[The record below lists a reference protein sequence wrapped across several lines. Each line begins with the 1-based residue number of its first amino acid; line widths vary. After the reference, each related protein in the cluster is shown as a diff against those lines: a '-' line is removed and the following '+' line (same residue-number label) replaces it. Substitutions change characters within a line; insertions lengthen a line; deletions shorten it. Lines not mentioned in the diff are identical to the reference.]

1 MAAEPI
7 TSMPALSSS
16 ISQTFE
22 GSYNK
27 RQELEDRLRTLLER
41 ESTRASDL
49 SAALDSAAA
58 VAHER
63 DELIEKLKMQQRY
76 IDELHVRLS
85 EERKHGQSLKAT
97 DTVVQNSNSETVATN
112 ISSLQDHISM
122 QNAELMK
129 ILRHLA
135 NAPLPAP
142 ENPQESYHMRSS
154 TRYFKNK
161 SPFVLDDNVTFPAL
175 ISQVSEMQE
184 KISYG
189 DEALNVELAPRLQAL
204 KNALLTLQN
213 EQQEERE
220 ASDIRHKL
228 DTMTPSLSKGV
239 RDLMVESF
247 RPSSEQNHVENETK
261 NIVSQESASGSH
273 NYNEELTKGDQTRT
287 EESEKLRR
295 WKTHA
300 EEVMDAMRMEL
311 SERITK
317 NIELEKKNQKL
328 EQEKV
333 EISTQLNDSI
343 VRINILEKAVTS
355 LQATGAQRDIDNTYR
370 SEMEAQMIAMQE
382 RFDTLKSKYL
392 KQSKKTR
399 ELQVRMLQLT
409 QNNEESH
416 SIQSGDAIIEP
427 CTQGAKQT
435 DGNRGIVAVTS
446 NSEPID
452 IQSQQL
458 ESTLENIER
467 VPNEV
472 LERIESLQDTRRRL
486 YTAPSSQNR
495 RPLPPEIPVPAEVL
509 EAQRLTDEHRT
520 ELQSAP
526 SSQLL
531 KLIKHIDSWHDNLS
545 DDHQVAVERPAT
557 APFNR
562 RREQMEAPAQEETVI
577 DKSIGSV
584 FVPNVKRNNF
594 VGQKE
599 KERQYLGSAGAD
611 RLHLGQMR
619 QKRMAGQR
627 VRFTS
632 NSQLRPSSARLDTAR
647 STKNS
652 IKKKRPGSA
661 PLAKKLLDTKDLKLI
676 VHPDSTV
683 DSGLLQNVTIPLTPH
698 FTEIADCD
706 HRRSCACKSTSLA
719 DKRNKIESLKF
730 EKERILKPWK

>member
-161 SPFVLDDNVTFPAL
+161 SPFVLDDNITFPAL

-204 KNALLTLQN
+204 KNALRTLQN

-261 NIVSQESASGSH
+261 NIISQESASGSH

-317 NIELEKKNQKL
+317 NIELEKKNQKNL
-328 EQEKV
+328 Y
-333 EISTQLNDSI
+333 
-343 VRINILEKAVTS
+343 
-355 LQATGAQRDIDNTYR
+355 LQ
-370 SEMEAQMIAMQE
+370 
-382 RFDTLKSKYL
+382 
-392 KQSKKTR
+392 
-399 ELQVRMLQLT
+399 
-409 QNNEESH
+409 
-416 SIQSGDAIIEP
+416 
-427 CTQGAKQT
+427 
-435 DGNRGIVAVTS
+435 
-446 NSEPID
+446 
-452 IQSQQL
+452 
-458 ESTLENIER
+458 
-467 VPNEV
+467 
-472 LERIESLQDTRRRL
+472 
-486 YTAPSSQNR
+486 
-495 RPLPPEIPVPAEVL
+495 
-509 EAQRLTDEHRT
+509 
-520 ELQSAP
+520 
-526 SSQLL
+526 
-531 KLIKHIDSWHDNLS
+531 
-545 DDHQVAVERPAT
+545 
-557 APFNR
+557 
-562 RREQMEAPAQEETVI
+562 
-577 DKSIGSV
+577 
-584 FVPNVKRNNF
+584 
-594 VGQKE
+594 
-599 KERQYLGSAGAD
+599 
-611 RLHLGQMR
+611 
-619 QKRMAGQR
+619 
-627 VRFTS
+627 
-632 NSQLRPSSARLDTAR
+632 
-647 STKNS
+647 
-652 IKKKRPGSA
+652 
-661 PLAKKLLDTKDLKLI
+661 
-676 VHPDSTV
+676 
-683 DSGLLQNVTIPLTPH
+683 
-698 FTEIADCD
+698 
-706 HRRSCACKSTSLA
+706 
-719 DKRNKIESLKF
+719 
-730 EKERILKPWK
+730 